1 MVQGLFLTQHP
12 NREKVIPM
20 NVKEC
25 RNRLRALGYR
35 LSVRSVDYSDL
46 AGTSIPCGKVTNAA
60 GKVLPSVFFG
70 EEHRKEWLPVLQL
83 LSEEVLTPDGKQVR
97 F

>member
-1 MVQGLFLTQHP
+1 
-12 NREKVIPM
+12 M
-20 NVKEC
+20 NINEC
-25 RNRLRALGYR
+25 RNKLRALGCK

-46 AGTSIPCGKVTNAA
+46 AGTSIPCGKVTNAT

-70 EEHRKEWLPVLQL
+70 EEHRQEWLPVIEL
-83 LSEEVLTPDGKQVR
+83 LSEKVLMPDGKQVR

>member
-1 MVQGLFLTQHP
+1 MTV
-12 NREKVIPM
+12 N
-20 NVKEC
+20 EC
-25 RNRLRALGYR
+25 RKKLRALGCK

-46 AGTSIPCGKVTNAA
+46 AGTLVPCGKVTNAA

-70 EEHRKEWLPVLQL
+70 EAHRQEWLPVIEL
-83 LSEEVLTPDGKQVR
+83 LKEGVFTPEGKQVR